1 MCRCIRG
8 PSATT
13 RSRGCCKP
21 APPPPASPDAPLF
34 LFAARPADGEQ
45 RARSEN
51 ALDVRKQE
59 ALERKYDDALATRD
73 NGPRVSRALY
83 WFSIAFAAY
92 HVWTAG
98 FGTPV
103 DHRHMGVHLCGLF
116 VMIFLGFPLVKSGD
130 AMRFRAGRMRW
141 GNAPLGDWLCAAVGC
156 VAALFLWLSW
166 GGLEFGEWKIRDQ
179 ALRQGDP
186 SAPDVVLG
194 TALVAL
200 TLEIARRSIGPILP
214 MIILV
219 FVAFAL
225 LGPSMPF
232 QVLQHPGVNWRLF
245 INNMYFPNSGIFGV
259 TLWVVSTVVFHFV
272 VFGVVAQ
279 RMGLGKFFIDNAM
292 ILAGR
297 YVGGPAK
304 VSVVSSAFFGTIS
317 GSSIANT
324 VSTGSLTIP
333 NMKRLG
339 YPARFAGGVEAAASA
354 GGQITP
360 PIMGAASFLM
370 AEYLEVP
377 YTTIVIAAIVPAAMH
392 YIGVLSI
399 VHFTAR
405 RLGLKAYPSD
415 QIPRL
420 FQVWREGWHHVIPL
434 LALLVVL
441 FSGYTPNMAA
451 FIGLGLCASVGF
463 ASFSRPLSLLI
474 PGALGTFIL
483 WKASHGGFSPVLAG
497 ILTGLVIVSL
507 MHRGPRQNASEL
519 LDSLHVGTR
528 YALAVGAAAA
538 AVGIVVGVINTTG
551 LGFRLGFMVT
561 SGASDMAQGLHAAL
575 GWIPL
580 DMFGQDAMRRFL
592 SLALIA
598 VACILMGA
606 GLPTTALYIML
617 VSVAQPALSQLGI
630 PALATHMFVLY
641 YGVISEIT
649 PPVCASAYAAAGIAG
664 ANPFRTGVTAFTLG
678 IGKLVVPM
686 VFVYAPTML
695 IVLPDHFTWA
705 SFLQVSATCAL
716 GVFAVATAV
725 SGFFLSDMPRG
736 RRALAAVFGLM
747 LVAPGGGSDL
757 LGLAGAAALTLLQRA
772 APAGSG
778 KTASC

>member
-1 MCRCIRG
+1 M
-8 PSATT
+8 T
-13 RSRGCCKP
+13 
-21 APPPPASPDAPLF
+21 
-34 LFAARPADGEQ
+34 
-45 RARSEN
+45 RARAES
-51 ALDVRKQE
+51 ALDVRQLE

-73 NGPRVSRALY
+73 NGPRVSRVLF

-92 HVWTAG
+92 HIWTAG

-103 DHRHMGVHLCGLF
+103 DHQHMGIHLCGLF
-116 VMIFLGFPLVKSGD
+116 IMIFLGFPLAKS
-130 AMRFRAGRMRW
+130 AENMRFHAGPLRW
-141 GNAPLGDWLCAAVGC
+141 GNAPLGDWLCAAAGC
-156 VAALFLWLSW
+156 AAALFLWLSW
-166 GGLEFGEWKIRDQ
+166 GGLEAAGWKIPDQ
-179 ALRQGDP
+179 ALRQGNP
-186 SAPDVVLG
+186 SLPDVILG

-200 TLEIARRSIGPILP
+200 TLEIARRSIGPVLP
-214 MIILV
+214 LIIL
-219 FVAFAL
+219 FFIAFAL
-225 LGPSMPF
+225 LGPSMPL
-232 QVLQHPGVNWRLF
+232 QALQHPGVTWRLF

-292 ILAGR
+292 IVAGR

-339 YPARFAGGVEAAASA
+339 YPAHFAGGVEAAASA

-405 RLGLKAYPSD
+405 RLGLRAYPPG

-420 FQVWREGWHHVIPL
+420 LQVWRDGWHHTIPL
-434 LALLVVL
+434 LALLIVL

-463 ASFSRPLSLLI
+463 ASFSRPPTLLI
-474 PGALGTFIL
+474 PGGLAMFIL

-497 ILTGLVIVSL
+497 ILAGLVIVSL
-507 MHRGPRQNASEL
+507 MHRGPRQNIREL

-561 SGASDMAQGLHAAL
+561 SGARDMAEAIHPLL
-575 GWIPL
+575 GWMPL
-580 DMFGQDAMRRFL
+580 DMFDQDAIQRFL
-592 SLALIA
+592 SLVLIA

-617 VSVAQPALSQLGI
+617 VSVAQPALAQLGI
-630 PALATHMFVLY
+630 PPLATHMFVLY

-664 ANPFRTGVTAFTLG
+664 ANPFRTGISAFTLG

-695 IVLPDHFTWA
+695 IVLPDHFTWT
-705 SFLQVSATCAL
+705 SFAQVSTTCAL
-716 GVFAVATAV
+716 GVFVVAMAV
-725 SGFFLSDMPRG
+725 SGFFLSDMPRN
-736 RRALAAVFGLM
+736 RRIMAVVFGLL
-747 LVAPGGGSDL
+747 LVSPGWESDL
-757 LGLAGAAALTLLQRA
+757 LGLAGTAALTLLQRA
-772 APAGSG
+772 SARQAEGALEPN
-778 KTASC
+778 